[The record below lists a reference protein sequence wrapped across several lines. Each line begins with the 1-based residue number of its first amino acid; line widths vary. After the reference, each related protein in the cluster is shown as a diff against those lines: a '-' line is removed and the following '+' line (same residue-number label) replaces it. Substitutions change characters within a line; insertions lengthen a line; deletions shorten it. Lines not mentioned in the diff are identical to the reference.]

1 MADFGRREALLLG
14 LGGAALA
21 TRPAWALQS
30 ATPAHPID
38 AIVAEFRQAF
48 EIPGVA
54 VALLHPEEPVFIRG
68 YGIRALGQ
76 RDAVDVDTQFAIASN
91 SKAFT
96 AAALAI
102 LVEEG
107 KLSWDEPVRRYMPD
121 FRMSDKA
128 VTEQITV
135 RDLLVHRSGLALG
148 AGDLMRLPETD
159 LTLAEVLQGLGHLPL
174 SRGFR
179 SGYAYDNVLY
189 LVAGALVA
197 RVSGVSYE
205 AFLTTRLL
213 RPLGMANTVA
223 SQALV
228 RGDNV
233 AGRHARLG
241 PPVRGFG
248 PLERIHPREW
258 SAMPSAGGIHASVRD
273 IVAWLRIQLAKGIAP
288 NGQRLWSQAQA
299 DEMWKPQVIRA
310 SGPGPTP
317 ELPMRS
323 VMTGYALGWI
333 VQEYRDRRMIHHSGS
348 LSGQLTYTGFFP
360 DSGHAYAVFTN
371 TEDAVGD
378 ALSLAITDHLIGA
391 PAFDWV
397 GATRARNERQR
408 ARALETAGG
417 DFNRPPPGGPSLPL
431 ATYAGRYRDPWY
443 GDIAVAVREGAL
455 HIDFTRTPV
464 FKSALEPFGADT
476 FRTRFARGAGED
488 AVVTFVVESGR
499 PVRLKL
505 KALSPFADF
514 SYDFHDLNPVR
525 TP

>member
-1 MADFGRREALLLG
+1 MAEFGRREALLLG
-14 LGGAALA
+14 VGGAALA
-21 TRPAWALQS
+21 ARPVWALQS
-30 ATPAHPID
+30 APPADPVD
-38 AIVAEFRQAF
+38 AIVAEFQRAF

-54 VALLHPEEPVFIRG
+54 VALIRPQQPVFIRG
-68 YGIRALGQ
+68 YGIRTLG
-76 RDAVDVDTQFAIASN
+76 RSDAVDVDTQFAIASN
-91 SKAFT
+91 TKAFT

-121 FRMSDKA
+121 FRMSDET
-128 VTEQITV
+128 VTEQMTV

-148 AGDLMRLPETD
+148 AGDLMRFPETD
-159 LTLAEVLQGLGHLPL
+159 LTLAEVLQGLGRLPL

-189 LVAGALVA
+189 LVAGALIE
-197 RVSGVSYE
+197 RVGGVSYE
-205 AFLTTRLL
+205 TFLTTRLL
-213 RPLGMANTVA
+213 RPLGMPNAVA

-248 PLERIHPREW
+248 ALERIQPREW
-258 SAMPSAGGIHASVRD
+258 SAMPSAGGVHASVRE
-273 IVAWLRIQLAKGIAP
+273 IAPWLRTQLARGVTP
-288 NGQRLWSQAQA
+288 DGLRLWSQAQA
-299 DEMWKPQVIRA
+299 DEMSKPQVIRA

-317 ELPMRS
+317 EFPMRS
-323 VMTGYALGWI
+323 VMTGYALGWT

-348 LSGQLTYTGFFP
+348 VSGQLTYTGFFP

-371 TEDAVGD
+371 TEDGVGD
-378 ALSLAITDHLIGA
+378 ALSFAIADHLIGA
-391 PAFDWV
+391 AAFDWV
-397 GATRARNERQR
+397 GATRARNARQR
-408 ARALETAGG
+408 ATALGNAGG
-417 DFNRPPPGGPSLPL
+417 DFNRPPAGGPSLPL
-431 ATYAGRYRDPWY
+431 AAYAGRYRDPWY
-443 GDIAVAVREGAL
+443 GDIGVAVRDGVL

-464 FKSALEPFGADT
+464 LKSALEPFGVDT
-476 FRTRFARGAGED
+476 FRTRFPRGAAED

-505 KALSPFADF
+505 RALSPFADF